1 MKIQKITYP
10 DGTFYPYS
18 VDNLLKTIYKN
29 GEFFNQTTLTEIR
42 ERLKL

>member
-1 MKIQKITYP
+1 MKIFRNIV
-10 DGTFYPYS
+10 YS